1 MENQNDN
8 TEMIKNLTN
17 ILEGLDNSQEQLEK
31 NAFDV
36 INSSDTSL
44 NLVKESIGSVEEI
57 LEMIDNLNKIVAE
70 TSGRINELKE
80 LSGKIEEFAA
90 VISNIS
96 NKTNI
101 LSLNASIEAARAGEH
116 GRGFAVVAS
125 EVRNL
130 AAQSAK
136 SSKEITDTIAQV
148 QTSVSETV
156 DAMTNVYDNAVAQK
170 HKADSVGQ
178 VLHKVVDARCPV
190 STMIKDINEIIK
202 GKTKILVMT
211 KKDLCDEKKT
221 NYFVEFYKKSGYEG
235 A

>member
-1 MENQNDN
+1 MENSGMSN
-8 TEMIKNLTN
+8 TKEMIDNLTD
-17 ILEGLDNSQEQLEK
+17 ILNGLDSSQEQLEK

-44 NLVKESIGSVEEI
+44 NLVKESIGSIKEI
-57 LEMIDNLNKIVAE
+57 LKMIDSLNAVVSESSAKIK
-70 TSGRINELKE
+70 ELKS
-80 LSGKIEEFAA
+80 LSGKIEEFAE

-130 AAQSAK
+130 ASRSAK

-148 QTSVSETV
+148 QLSVSETV
-156 DAMTNVYDNAVAQK
+156 DAMTTVYNNAVAQK
-170 HKADSVGQ
+170 EKADEVEQ
-178 VLHKVVDARCPV
+178 VLHKVVDAAYTANEVARN
-190 STMIKDINEIIK
+190 IENEIAYQREITDK
-202 GKTKILVMT
+202 ARNALS
-211 KKDLCDEKKT
+211 EQ
-221 NYFVEFYKKSGYEG
+221 
-235 A
+235 

>member
-57 LEMIDNLNKIVAE
+57 LEMIDNLNKIVSE

-80 LSGKIEEFAA
+80 LSGKIEEF
-90 VISNIS
+90 ISNIS

-178 VLHKVVDARCPV
+178 VLHKVVDAAYAANEVARN
-190 STMIKDINEIIK
+190 IENEIAYQREI
-202 GKTKILVMT
+202 T
-211 KKDLCDEKKT
+211 DEAR
-221 NYFVEFYKKSGYEG
+221 G
-235 A
+235 AIGLK